1 LLFTDTCHSGNILP
15 SHRGDDSVRR
25 FFETLSKTEGRITIT
40 ASQFDEVSIEDARLK
55 HGVFSYHLLQGLQ
68 GIADSNQDQ
77 VVGVME
83 LYQYL
88 SEKIPDVTRGGQ
100 HPVLLIPEGKLAGD
114 VPLVI
119 LEK

>member
-1 LLFTDTCHSGNILP
+1 
-15 SHRGDDSVRR
+15 VRR
-25 FFETLSKTEGRITIT
+25 FFETLSKAEGRITIT
-40 ASQFDEVSIEDARLK
+40 ASKADEVSIEDARLK
-55 HGVFSYHLLQGLQ
+55 HGVFSYHLLQGLR
-68 GIADSNQDQ
+68 GDADNNKDK

-88 SEKIPDVTRGGQ
+88 SEKIPDATRGGQ
-100 HPVLLIPEGKLAGD
+100 HPLLIPGEKLAGD